1 MNYWHLQLHPDN
13 KGAFPPDTVKKILED
28 TSYIGLGEDWKGG
41 EEQIRQ
47 FKKVLKIGDIVAVRS
62 GQTPIALVQ
71 VTGEAEN
78 TDEVD
83 DELDWFQN
91 RRKIKILDFYKA
103 EYNFHIPRAMGTFS
117 ICLNRNA
124 ETSKVIIN
132 WHQKILQNT
141 TMNNSIKLLKY
152 KYQIILQG
160 PPGTGKTRLAKM
172 IADDLIK
179 PNLVGN
185 PLDIINNFFSTFS
198 ANTEEL
204 KQNRENV
211 EKLLADFQQKFPIED
226 LTNLSLDDYCAGKG
240 DRNNFCWW
248 IETGL
253 KTLGRYSPGSARS
266 YLIYWSKDDSDYKK
280 YGKLLKDSTND
291 QEAIQKV
298 AEILYKVVKNKNI
311 DIATEYF
318 GDSFLIKILNSYYPT
333 EYFPINGREALDNA
347 LKLFGFNAQH
357 LNKFEKNKK
366 LNEFFIEKRK
376 EYNSDI
382 TSFEFMRFLFGNFNL
397 KSGESIDINETVVTK
412 GEKELIQFHPAY
424 SYEDFVRG
432 IVAETNE
439 NGNIAYNV
447 ENKILAEFAQ
457 KAIDNPNGNY
467 VLIIDE
473 INRANLPAV
482 LGELIYALEYRSEP
496 VTSVYEYE
504 GEREI
509 ILPRNL
515 FIIGTMNTAD
525 RSVGHIDYAI
535 RRRFAFVDVLPDAT
549 VIENDKAK
557 TLFSTIK
564 TLFTND
570 FLSPDFKAKDVMIG
584 HSYFLVK
591 DDEDLKIKL
600 EFEIKPILREYLK
613 DGIFLEIAND
623 KIESLNV

>member
-13 KGAFPPDTVKKILED
+13 KVAFPPEKVKKILEE
-28 TSYIGLGEDWKGG
+28 TSYIGLGEDWKRG

-47 FKKVLKIGDIVAVRS
+47 FIKVLKIGDIVVVRG

-71 VTGEAEN
+71 VSGEAEYTN
-78 TDEVD
+78 KVD
-83 DELDWFQN
+83 HELDWFPN

-103 EYNFHIPRAMGTFS
+103 EYNFHIPKAMGTFS
-117 ICLNRNA
+117 ICSNLKA

-132 WHQKILQNT
+132 WHQKTIQNN

-179 PNLVGN
+179 PNLLGN
-185 PLDIINNFFSTFS
+185 PLDIINNFFLTFS
-198 ANTEEL
+198 VNTDEL

-211 EKLLADFQQKFPIED
+211 VKLLADFQQKFPIED
-226 LTNLSLDDYCAGKG
+226 LPNLSLDDYCAGKG

-291 QEAIQKV
+291 KEAIRKV

-311 DIATEYF
+311 DIATDYF

-397 KSGESIDINETVVTK
+397 KSGESIDINKTVVTK

-482 LGELIYALEYRSEP
+482 LGELIYALEYRCEP

-509 ILPRNL
+509 ILPKNL

-557 TLFSTIK
+557 ILFSTIK
-564 TLFTND
+564 SLFSND